1 MASENNEFQTSLVVR
16 NALDMGIAY
25 AERFVSR
32 EYMSNLPDYDIIP
45 FPVAVDKNGNRIDE
59 YADIRLYRIAKLVL
73 DKEENTTDKLASVYG
88 AIHSINSTLMVV
100 VKSTIDGVEFFLGTK
115 NGDFADVSPTTAGQ
129 ILKST
134 LKSNFPGSEL
144 IDAKTPEISTI
155 LKNVLQ
161 RRSEVAT
168 VSINPSLRDD
178 DKEHFVQGFEK
189 FLDAFSG
196 KEYTAVLIA
205 QPLDKY
211 AVEEY
216 KRGLEDLYSSL
227 SHFSETTLAYGTSES
242 KTVTE
247 NISRNFSE
255 AINNSVSR
263 SNGASQSHG
272 SSSSRSNS
280 WNSSSGYSG
289 MFGNSSSGSGSSTTS
304 GTTRTSGT
312 NWSESATNGTTKSTG
327 DQRGQSFGNT
337 SSETKNITV
346 THTDKTVFRLLE
358 RIDEQLEKISLFESY
373 GMWTSGA
380 YFVSKYKQTSVAA
393 ANTFRALVLGDETRQ
408 EAFVNIWGTGNNN
421 TPLLLQYVSA
431 GRHPLIRIPEVN
443 QFISQTVTPTSLVSG
458 KELPISFG
466 FPRTSL
472 KGLIVNN
479 VASFGRS
486 VSNLNPS
493 ESNSKI
499 RLGCVI
505 HKGDKDERNSV
516 ELDIEEFTS
525 HCFITGSTGSG
536 KSNTTYH
543 LLESIVK
550 QGVNFLV
557 IEPKKGEYKLEFG
570 GLEGVNVFWTNTEKY
585 SFLRI
590 NPFSFPKGIHVL
602 EHMDRLIEIF
612 GACWPLYNAMPA
624 ILKEATERS
633 YVSCGW
639 DLLNSRH
646 FNIGKAK
653 FPTFSDLLTQIP
665 LVIKESDYSA
675 QAKGDYSGAL
685 VTRVSSLTNGIM
697 GQVFTSGCEIDDEV
711 LFDQNT
717 IIDLSRVGA
726 SETKSLIMGILVM
739 KLNEYRISSNTAP
752 NSNLKHI
759 TVIEEAHNLLRRVS
773 MEQSGDSANVA
784 GKSVEMISNSIAE
797 LRTYGEGFFI
807 VDQSPTAVDV
817 SAIKNT
823 NTKIV
828 MRLPDRNDIEVAG
841 NAFSLNPEQINEI
854 ARLPRGVA
862 IVSQSGWVE
871 PILTGIDKS
880 SGEYRDSNKSKN
892 NLQGIALP
900 FINAVLDQIDNQ
912 LFVDKKIKNLLR
924 EKEINPVQ
932 SDELFRIYRSFIE
945 QPVDVISTPLQKAK
959 FAVSVVGCIGLMEI
973 YPIKKEGLDS
983 FSQLLDI
990 LGEWRKMLYRA
1001 LDEYAVF
1008 DSTDEKDFLIDSML
1022 LIKADIE
1029 RRKADIE
1036 RRSGSKVIGVHQKA
1050 IIAGLLDLFPIKI
1063 ESNKDDD
1070 YIYRT
1075 YRKWRDELCIFFD
1088 EYATFETIEDKKRIV
1103 DQLLYARA
1111 KTPGVYK
1118 NVYDAWVRRTEK
1130 VKKEK
1135 QE

>member
-1 MASENNEFQTSLVVR
+1 MAIDKNDFETSIIAR
-16 NALDMGIAY
+16 TALETGIAY
-25 AERFVSR
+25 AERYVSR
-32 EYMSNLPDYDIIP
+32 EYMSNLPAYDVIP
-45 FPVAVDKNGNRIDE
+45 CPISVDRNGKPIDE
-59 YADIRLYRIAKLVL
+59 YADIRLFRVAKLVL

-88 AIHSINSTLMVV
+88 AIHSINSTLLVV
-100 VKSTIDGVEFFLGTK
+100 VKSTSDGIEFFLGTK
-115 NGDFADVSPTTAGQ
+115 KENAIDISPTTAGQ
-129 ILKST
+129 ILKGT

-144 IDAKTPEISTI
+144 IDIKTPEINA
-155 LKNVLQ
+155 LMQGVLE
-161 RRSEVAT
+161 RKAEISSVA
-168 VSINPSLRDD
+168 INPSLRDD
-178 DKEHFVQGFEK
+178 NKEHFIQGFEK

-196 KEYTAVLIA
+196 KEYAAVLIA
-205 QPLDKY
+205 QPLDKHS
-211 AVEEY
+211 VEEY
-216 KRGLEDLYSSL
+216 KRGLEDLYSTL

-272 SSSSRSNS
+272 TSSSHSDNLH
-280 WNSSSGYSG
+280 SSSGYSG
-289 MFGNSSSGSGSSTTS
+289 MFGNSSSGSGSSSTQGTS
-304 GTTRTSGT
+304 RTSGT
-312 NWSESATNGTTKSTG
+312 NWSENATNGTTKTDG
-327 DQRGQSFGNT
+327 EQHGHSFGNT

-346 THTDKTVFRLLE
+346 THTDKTVHRLLE
-358 RIDEQLEKISLFESY
+358 RIDEQLEKVSSFESY

-380 YFVSKYKQTSVAA
+380 YFISKDKQTSVAA

-408 EAFVNIWGTGNNN
+408 EAFVNIWGAENNN
-421 TPLLLQYVSA
+421 TSLLLQYVST
-431 GRHPLIRIPEVN
+431 GKHPLIKIPEVN
-443 QFISQTVTPTSLVSG
+443 QFVSQTITPTSLVSG

-466 FPRTSL
+466 FPRMSL
-472 KGLIVNN
+472 KGLIVNS

-493 ESNSKI
+493 ESTSKI

-516 ELDIEEFTS
+516 ELDVEEFTS

-543 LLESIVK
+543 LLESFVK
-550 QGVNFLV
+550 HNINFLV
-557 IEPKKGEYKLEFG
+557 IEPKKGEYKQEFG
-570 GLEGVNVFWTNTEKY
+570 GLPGVNIFWTNMDKH

-612 GACWPLYNAMPA
+612 SACWPLYNAMPA

-633 YVSCGW
+633 YISCGW

-653 FPTFSDLLTQIP
+653 FPTFSDLLAQIP

-726 SETKSLIMGILVM
+726 SETKSLIMGIIVM
-739 KLNEYRISSNTAP
+739 KLNEYRISGSIASN
-752 NSNLKHI
+752 SKLRHI

-797 LRTYGEGFFI
+797 LRTYGEGFLI

-841 NAFSLNPEQINEI
+841 NAFSLNADQINEI
-854 ARLPRGVA
+854 ARLPRGAA

-871 PILTGIDKS
+871 PILTAVSKS
-880 SGEYRDSNKSKN
+880 SGEYQESSEQSRNDIQSV
-892 NLQGIALP
+892 AMP
-900 FINAVLDQIDNQ
+900 FINAVFDQIDNQ
-912 LFVDKKIKNLLR
+912 LFVDKKIKSLFRDKN
-924 EKEINPVQ
+924 INATQ
-932 SDELFRIYRSFIE
+932 SDELFRIYRHFIE
-945 QPVDVISTPLQKAK
+945 QPLDVISTPLQKAK
-959 FAVSVVGCIGLMEI
+959 FAVSIVGCQGLI
-973 YPIKKEGLDS
+973 DVYPLREGSQAS
-983 FSQLLDI
+983 FSQLFES
-990 LGEWRKMLYRA
+990 LGIWRKNLYKA
-1001 LDEYAVF
+1001 LDEYALF
-1008 DSTDEKDFLIDSML
+1008 NSEDEKDFIIDSLL
-1022 LIKADIE
+1022 LIKANE
-1029 RRKADIE
+1029 E
-1036 RRSGSKVIGVHQKA
+1036 YNSVSKQIGVYQMA
-1050 IIAGLLDLFPIKI
+1050 LIAGLPDLFPIKI
-1063 ESNKDDD
+1063 DSGWDDEQ
-1070 YIYRT
+1070 IYRT
-1075 YRKWRDELCIFFD
+1075 YKKWRDELYVFFD
-1088 EYATFETIEDKKRIV
+1088 EYATFKTIDDKKRLA
-1103 DQLLYARA
+1103 DQLLFAKA

-1118 NVYDAWVRRTEK
+1118 EVYDAWVRRTENA
-1130 VKKEK
+1130 K
-1135 QE
+1135 QKSQG